1 MGHSR
6 GSRLRLAVGT
16 DRVTVALKL
25 AMLPSYVGVTSLGD
39 ETDNEVLPWG
49 LHSRGWK
56 EETGS

>member
-1 MGHSR
+1 M
-6 GSRLRLAVGT
+6 GT